1 MFTQKRPEGGSE
13 MPDMR
18 SGMMSQAGATTLIAK
33 GVRVEGDFASQG
45 DVSIEGEVHGTVR
58 ITGRLSIGPQ
68 AKLKADV
75 SADQSTVAG
84 TVEGNLTVL
93 GHLELKSTARIMGDI
108 ACETISVDSGAVL
121 NGKVMIGVKQPAT
134 KSETK
139 SKNVEAKAENA

>member
-13 MPDMR
+13 TPDMR
-18 SGMMSQAGATTLIAK
+18 SSGLSPQAGGTTLIAK

-84 TVEGNLTVL
+84 TVEGNLAVL

-121 NGKVMIGVKQPAT
+121 NGKVMIGVKQPV

-139 SKNVEAKAENA
+139 SKNGEAKAETV